1 MALTPSRMAPRLPS
15 APRFAPPPN
24 CRRACP
30 APTTITGPRLPPPRR
45 PSTCGGVGNWS
56 SSRKRIRTCCS
67 RRWAWCPTRHGST
80 VCRCCRARR
89 RCPATTAP
97 AIPTAMT
104 APITAAP
111 PMDPTGIAFPT
122 PAVSMDT
129 ARQLSRRQ
137 RKRTIDV
144 AGAPR
149 KTRETGSENATT
161 ADLVAVLVAVTDGEP
176 KIMTIANASA
186 LPSGPFEFSHR
197 SLQTALRAWVEAQTG
212 HPLGYV
218 EQLYTF
224 ADRGRTGDAKSPHS
238 ISISYLGLARE
249 DQVGQG
255 FEAHWSGWY
264 DYFPWEDHRA
274 GPPALL
280 VKMLTPRLRA
290 WAKSAPT
297 TNLQRE
303 WNEELVLQRYEL
315 LYEAA
320 LIPEA
325 VRDRASTV
333 PAVPGR
339 PMTGDH
345 RRILATGIA
354 RLRAKIKYRPVV
366 FELMPAEFT
375 LLQLQR
381 SVEALAG
388 RLVHKQNFRRLMEQQ
403 QLVEETGA
411 IAADTVGRPAKLFRF
426 RHAVL
431 AERAV
436 AGTKLPLSRT

>member
-1 MALTPSRMAPRLPS
+1 V
-15 APRFAPPPN
+15 
-24 CRRACP
+24 
-30 APTTITGPRLPPPRR
+30 I
-45 PSTCGGVGNWS
+45 
-56 SSRKRIRTCCS
+56 
-67 RRWAWCPTRHGST
+67 
-80 VCRCCRARR
+80 
-89 RCPATTAP
+89 
-97 AIPTAMT
+97 
-104 APITAAP
+104 
-111 PMDPTGIAFPT
+111 
-122 PAVSMDT
+122 
-129 ARQLSRRQ
+129 
-137 RKRTIDV
+137 
-144 AGAPR
+144 
-149 KTRETGSENATT
+149 T
-161 ADLVAVLVAVTDGEP
+161 ADLVAVLVAVTEGEP

-186 LPSGPFEFSHR
+186 LPSGPFEFAHR
-197 SLQTALRAWVEAQTG
+197 SLQTGLRAWVEKQTG

-224 ADRGRTGDAKSPHS
+224 ADRGRTGDAKAPHS

-249 DQVGQG
+249 DQVGQD

-280 VKMLTPRLRA
+280 AKVLMPRLKA
-290 WAKSAPT
+290 WAKSASSAP
-297 TNLQRE
+297 LQRARWQRVAITFGLDA
-303 WNEELVLQRYEL
+303 WNEEMVLQRYEL

-325 VRDRASTV
+325 VHGSA
-333 PAVPGR
+333 AALVPGR
-339 PMTGDH
+339 AMIGDH

-388 RLVHKQNFRRLMEQQ
+388 LLVHKQNFRRLIEQQ
-403 QLVEETGA
+403 ELVEETGA
-411 IAADTVGRPAKLFRF
+411 MAPDTVGRPAKLFRF

-436 AGTKLPLSRT
+436 AGTKLPLSRS